1 MTGLDP
7 NEWREYFVASIGAGA
22 ALAGLVFVAISINL
36 REILR
41 YPGLVGRSAE
51 ALILLL
57 SLVFVGLVGVAP
69 SPSASV
75 TGLEIAL
82 VAGVIWAVVGWILIG
97 QVRGIQDRAEQV
109 TRGQV
114 VARILMTQL
123 ATIPAIVGGLSLALG
138 VGFGL
143 QWLVVG
149 AIFALAAGV
158 LDAWVLLIEILR

>member
-7 NEWREYFVASIGAGA
+7 TEWREYFVASIGAGA
-22 ALAGLVFVAISINL
+22 VLAGLVFVAISINL

-57 SLVFVGLVGVAP
+57 ALVFVGLVGVAP
-69 SPSASV
+69 APSASV
-75 TGLEIAL
+75 TRPRGRGHLGRRRL
-82 VAGVIWAVVGWILIG
+82 DPDRPGAGDPGPG
-97 QVRGIQDRAEQV
+97 RTGDPSQF
-109 TRGQV
+109 

-123 ATIPAIVGGLSLALG
+123 ATIPAIVGALSLALG

-158 LDAWVLLIEILR
+158 LDASVLLIEILR